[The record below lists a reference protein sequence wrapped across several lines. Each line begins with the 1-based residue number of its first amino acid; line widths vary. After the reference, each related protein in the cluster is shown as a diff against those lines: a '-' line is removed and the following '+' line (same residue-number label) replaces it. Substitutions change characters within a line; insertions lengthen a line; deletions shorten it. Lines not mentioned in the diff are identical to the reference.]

1 MNLKFNILFS
11 ISVFRG
17 KARIA
22 EGDTK
27 SWFVAASGNPE
38 LNEHTVDLFGES
50 EVQDTF
56 EYFCFGDTADI
67 SGWLQKMMVCVCFL
81 RPGTLR

>member
-11 ISVFRG
+11 FSVFRG

-38 LNEHTVDLFGES
+38 LNEHTVGLF
-50 EVQDTF
+50 
-56 EYFCFGDTADI
+56 
-67 SGWLQKMMVCVCFL
+67 
-81 RPGTLR
+81 